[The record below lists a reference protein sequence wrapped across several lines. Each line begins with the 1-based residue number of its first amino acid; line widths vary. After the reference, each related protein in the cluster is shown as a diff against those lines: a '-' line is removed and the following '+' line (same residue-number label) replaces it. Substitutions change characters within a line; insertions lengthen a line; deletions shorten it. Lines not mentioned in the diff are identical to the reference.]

1 MSSESPNCS
10 STALRSN
17 HNTGYWE
24 HRGVGALGRAPK
36 VLCLW
41 WADVTV
47 PDQTGGSQTEVLQL
61 LSREPDCGNRSL
73 ASVVGA
79 GKQLRPRGHK
89 GELAAKS
96 VTGSLSPVKP
106 MASEPAQ
113 RELWN
118 YYPQR
123 CSNCRCMTRDWGGSL
138 DSTPKR
144 GHCSYTSSLRQTS
157 YCLELVLWPHDVW
170 RQGPSRAQRLS
181 GSSRHQVGSPNKE
194 G

>member
-10 STALRSN
+10 STPLRSN

-47 PDQTGGSQTEVLQL
+47 PDQTGARRRKSC
-61 LSREPDCGNRSL
+61 SFCPGNRSVTIE
-73 ASVVGA
+73 AWRPFVGA
-79 GKQLRPRGHK
+79 GKQPRPRGHK

-96 VTGSLSPVKP
+96 ATGSLSPVKP

-123 CSNCRCMTRDWGGSL
+123 CSNCWCMTRDWGGSL
-138 DSTPKR
+138 DSTPK
-144 GHCSYTSSLRQTS
+144 GVIVVTP
-157 YCLELVLWPHDVW
+157 V
-170 RQGPSRAQRLS
+170 A
-181 GSSRHQVGSPNKE
+181 
-194 G
+194 